1 MYLFRDILIKL
12 ESPLLREQKRCV
24 VPSDKSCIINQYKQ
38 TFMTI
43 MEDQTSSYCRT
54 GLFNKHPPSF
64 RLFSFS
70 LLCIWISKRMEQIL
84 PKRIQFP
91 DLFAPVACYSK
102 GSLCHVI
109 CISETKQNNVKK
121 YLVFELPEYLD
132 AITYP
137 VLS

>member
-1 MYLFRDILIKL
+1 MPIQILFRIVHTVLSNMKNLSSRSLIQVMPHSTEKKMYLFRDILIKL

-43 MEDQTSSYCRT
+43 MEDQTSSYWRT

-70 LLCIWISKRMEQIL
+70 LLRIWISKRMEQIL
-84 PKRIQFP
+84 PKRI
-91 DLFAPVACYSK
+91 
-102 GSLCHVI
+102 
-109 CISETKQNNVKK
+109 
-121 YLVFELPEYLD
+121 
-132 AITYP
+132 
-137 VLS
+137 

>member
-1 MYLFRDILIKL
+1 MPIQILFRIVHTVLSNMTNLSSRSLVQVMPHSTEKKMYLLRDILIKL

-84 PKRIQFP
+84 PKRI
-91 DLFAPVACYSK
+91 
-102 GSLCHVI
+102 
-109 CISETKQNNVKK
+109 
-121 YLVFELPEYLD
+121 
-132 AITYP
+132 
-137 VLS
+137 